1 MSAWVHS
8 HELRPCLVDW
18 QRPPEVKMPRFS
30 AAEQEIVKAL
40 IDTKAVDFEAIG
52 RAFVEHGASA
62 TLNLSGEDFFCGTIR
77 RFIRVYRLNDTVN
90 VVEQLGELQQLRGE
104 MQR

>member
-1 MSAWVHS
+1 
-8 HELRPCLVDW
+8 
-18 QRPPEVKMPRFS
+18 MPRFS

-40 IDTKAVDFEAIG
+40 IDTKAVDFHAIG
-52 RAFVEHGASA
+52 QAFAAHGASA
-62 TLNLSGEDFFCGTIR
+62 TLALSGEDVFCGTMR
-77 RFIRVYRLNDTVN
+77 RFIRVYRLNDPVN